1 MKLKTNNGS
10 ALQITLVLLLILS
23 LNIFSLC
30 QITILNSRSFKGIK
44 EVNETRLIENILL
57 ANYKYE
63 NKNSILLSLLITS
76 LIVINC
82 SLLYKTLYFSNYG
95 NKIDARLE
103 NGVATLSKELITAH
117 SIEYGNS
124 LTFKNEKDE
133 QCQVILQNDR
143 LVLTPGHNI
152 LCNAIDEVRFEGGD
166 SLIRM
171 EIKRNDIW
179 SCYIVGSDYEIK
191 NE

>member
-1 MKLKTNNGS
+1 M
-10 ALQITLVLLLILS
+10 
-23 LNIFSLC
+23 
-30 QITILNSRSFKGIK
+30 
-44 EVNETRLIENILL
+44 
-57 ANYKYE
+57 
-63 NKNSILLSLLITS
+63 
-76 LIVINC
+76 IVINC

-179 SCYIVGSDYEIK
+179 SCYIIGSDYEIK

>member
-1 MKLKTNNGS
+1 MSKRGFT
-10 ALQITLVLLLILS
+10 
-23 LNIFSLC
+23 
-30 QITILNSRSFKGIK
+30 
-44 EVNETRLIENILL
+44 LIEV
-57 ANYKYE
+57 
-63 NKNSILLSLLITS
+63 LLSLLITS

-82 SLLYKTLYFSNYG
+82 SLLYKTLYFSKYE

-103 NGVATLSKELITAH
+103 SGIATLSKELVTAH

-133 QCQVILQNDR
+133 QCQVILQNGR

-152 LCNAIDEVRFEGGD
+152 LCNAIDEVQFKGGD
-166 SLIRM
+166 NLIRM
-171 EIKRNDIW
+171 EIKRNDKW
-179 SCYIVGSDYEIK
+179 FCYIIGSDYEIK

>member
-1 MKLKTNNGS
+1 MSKRGFT
-10 ALQITLVLLLILS
+10 
-23 LNIFSLC
+23 
-30 QITILNSRSFKGIK
+30 
-44 EVNETRLIENILL
+44 LIEV
-57 ANYKYE
+57 
-63 NKNSILLSLLITS
+63 LLSLLITS

-124 LTFKNEKDE
+124 L
-133 QCQVILQNDR
+133 CQVILQNDR

-179 SCYIVGSDYEIK
+179 SCYIIGSDYEIK

>member
-1 MKLKTNNGS
+1 MSKRGFT
-10 ALQITLVLLLILS
+10 
-23 LNIFSLC
+23 
-30 QITILNSRSFKGIK
+30 
-44 EVNETRLIENILL
+44 LIEV
-57 ANYKYE
+57 
-63 NKNSILLSLLITS
+63 LLSLLITS

-166 SLIRM
+166 SVIRM
-171 EIKRNDIW
+171 DIKRNDIW
-179 SCYIVGSDYEIK
+179 SCYIIGSDYEIK